1 MDLWPFSLKCNSI
14 HKMLGRTRTLQLLT
28 SVEPTL
34 CCVFSQILL
43 IINTTTNESRAR
55 GTVRADTPQASI
67 VPLFTLAEVCGVTR
81 AAFVLRGCAGSPIK
95 RRPCGL
101 MV

>member
-1 MDLWPFSLKCNSI
+1 MDLWPFSLKSNSI
-14 HKMLGRTRTLQLLT
+14 HKMHSHASYNYLHLL
-28 SVEPTL
+28 EPTH

-55 GTVRADTPQASI
+55 GTVRSDTPQASI

-81 AAFVLRGCAGSPIK
+81 AAFVLRGCTGSPIK
-95 RRPCGL
+95 RRPHG
-101 MV
+101 